1 MMAKKKAALTGRPI
15 GITRGRAVAEELARY
30 YETGQQIKKSIGG
43 NHRLGEKVR
52 VDGETREKLMAE
64 HGISR
69 DQFYKTLDFACLY
82 SQNEFRALRR
92 HVNSE
97 TQEPLHWTHVRTLL
111 AFSRDQVE
119 QRAKCEKL
127 AIKNGWSA
135 RLLLEE
141 VQKAR
146 GEKRQGGGPKFKYK
160 DLRRWTIEAQR
171 YLGGLFEEVDP
182 ESGTGKLV
190 VEQVLAKSGEN
201 LEDLKA
207 LSKAAARISELA
219 GELSERAAKQ
229 RRSRRKPPEETGTG
243 RARKP

>member
-43 NHRLGEKVR
+43 HHRLGEKVR

-182 ESGTGKLV
+182 ESDSNKLV
-190 VEQVLAKSGEN
+190 IDRVLATSREN
-201 LEDLKA
+201 REDLKA

-219 GELSERAAKQ
+219 GELAERAAKQ
-229 RRSRRKPPEETGTG
+229 RSSRRSANKQGQ
-243 RARKP
+243 R

>member
-1 MMAKKKAALTGRPI
+1 MMAKKKAALTGRQI

-43 NHRLGEKVR
+43 HHRLGEKVR

-92 HVNSE
+92 RVNSE

-111 AFSRDQVE
+111 AFSRDEVE
-119 QRAKCEKL
+119 QRTKLEKL
-127 AIKNGWSA
+127 AVQHRWSA
-135 RLLLEE
+135 RRLLEE

-160 DLRRWTIEAQR
+160 DLLRWTVEAQR
-171 YLGGLFEEVDP
+171 YLNGLFEDDDP
-182 ESGTGKLV
+182 ESGSRDLV
-190 VEQVLAKSGEN
+190 VDRVLSTSRKNRKE
-201 LEDLKA
+201 LMDL
-207 LSKAAARISELA
+207 AAAAANVSALA
-219 GELSERAAKQ
+219 GQLAERANRAGRQ
-229 RRSRRKPPEETGTG
+229 RRSKRPS
-243 RARKP
+243 

>member
-1 MMAKKKAALTGRPI
+1 MMAKKKTALTGKPI
-15 GITRGRAVAEELARY
+15 GITRGQAVAEELARY
-30 YETGQQIKKSIGG
+30 YEIGWQIKDSIGS
-43 NHRLGEKVR
+43 RLKVGEKVR

-64 HGISR
+64 HGVSR

-82 SQNEFRALRR
+82 SRKEFRALRR
-92 HVNSE
+92 RVNSE

-119 QRAKCEKL
+119 QRMQLEKQ
-127 AIKNGWSA
+127 AIENGWSA

-146 GEKRQGGGPKFKYK
+146 GEKRQCGGPKFKYK

-182 ESGTGKLV
+182 ESGNGKLV
-190 VEQVLAKSGEN
+190 VERVLATIREN
-201 LEDLKA
+201 REDLKA
-207 LSKAAARISELA
+207 LSKAAARISEMAGQLA
-219 GELSERAAKQ
+219 ERAGRQ
-229 RRSRRKPPEETGTG
+229 R
-243 RARKP
+243 